1 MVTWFSPFDL
11 PAPVVERLGRAGA
24 TPVSSQGLNQA
35 TAGSQLLLY
44 RAPHQIGQTAQG
56 IREGYQ
62 QLDDLAKRG
71 LGQLWNAER
80 LQRLSPD
87 QWGGAWE
94 PGNTN
99 DIGTEIEP
107 DPLDALVALGVI
119 REDPELLDAYLDLE
133 LRGVL
138 GGEEPDTAYLE
149 RLRRASSGEK
159 LEQGLHQL
167 QRLKSLEIRL
177 RMGELVQPDVLPEL
191 RLQLVNS
198 DTEVNLLRKELV
210 QYQLQLQQ
218 GQVELE
224 NLFLSDRDNRSR
236 LATYEAERETNR
248 QAVSLAQSQLATVE
262 AEWRASLAA
271 NEDTLNQ
278 ERQALAALRSQ
289 LTQGETKLEDTRRT
303 VEDLRNALAAAE
315 AEHQKEL
322 TTAQGQIGTLEIQL
336 RASQNGYENQL
347 AIERQSLVDTL
358 GRLAECETSLAER
371 DSFLANERQTVVDQA
386 QKLAAKEE
394 SLQALAE
401 VHNQTQTSLS
411 EAEMARDRAQSEAV
425 QLDKAL
431 RERTTAGHRQESQ
444 LAMARQ
450 ESERLGLEIQQ
461 QKTFVLQLQ
470 RELQQSKGSME
481 RREGQ
486 LAAARAQLADAQLNL
501 ATCLNR
507 VSAAV
512 QEKESSQ
519 QECFR
524 LNNELDESQDQLRHS
539 GQRIVELET
548 DLATGKQQ
556 SSQLEI
562 KINELQTQLQDRT
575 ENLHQLQHQETDLR
589 KQIDENTQ
597 AITTLETVLGS
608 HQQELEHWRQKTLD
622 LIQNL
627 TATQGELAQK
637 DHQLQEMVQ
646 RQQAMQGHFDQ
657 LQSDWNASESGY
669 ARSIQEA
676 QQVTVEVRQAHHAVE
691 EELDRHRQELLR
703 KHDALEQNQQALAL
717 SQDETK
723 DQRHQVLEQQNL
735 AAAQLQQLRRA
746 SALLW
751 RLSNI
756 KGVPG
761 TGSAVPTLQLLALL
775 EGYRHSLKRAERLL
789 RGG

>member
-1 MVTWFSPFDL
+1 MVTWYSPFDL

-35 TAGSQLLLY
+35 TAESQLLIY
-44 RAPHQIGQTAQG
+44 GAPHQIGQSAQG

-62 QLDDLAKRG
+62 LLDDLAKRG

-80 LQRLSPD
+80 LQRLSPS
-87 QWGGAWE
+87 QWGGATG
-94 PGNTN
+94 PGDTN
-99 DIGTEIEP
+99 AIGTAIEP

-119 REDPELLDAYLDLE
+119 REDPGLLDAYLDLE

-138 GGEEPDTAYLE
+138 AGEEPDTAYLE
-149 RLRRASSGEK
+149 RLRHASSGEK
-159 LEQGLHQL
+159 LDQGLLQL
-167 QRLKSLEIRL
+167 QHLKCLETCL
-177 RMGELVQPDVLPEL
+177 RMGELVQPEVLPEL

-198 DTEVNLLRKELV
+198 DTEVNLLRKELA

-224 NLFLSDRDNRSR
+224 NLFLSDRDNRAR
-236 LATYEAERETNR
+236 LATYEAERKTNR
-248 QAVSLAQSQLATVE
+248 DAVSVAQAQLATVE
-262 AEWRASLAA
+262 ADWRASLAA

-278 ERQALAALRSQ
+278 ERQALAALRTQ
-289 LTQGETKLEDTRRT
+289 LTQGETELENTRRT
-303 VEDLRNALAAAE
+303 VEEHRNALAAAK
-315 AEHQKEL
+315 AEHQKAL
-322 TTAQGQIGTLEIQL
+322 TDAQRQIGALELQL
-336 RASQNGYENQL
+336 RAHQDGYENQL

-358 GRLAECETSLAER
+358 GRLAECETSLAEK
-371 DSFLANERQTVVDQA
+371 DAILANERLTVVEQA
-386 QKLAAKEE
+386 QQLAAKEE
-394 SLQALAE
+394 SLQALA
-401 VHNQTQTSLS
+401 VAHNQSQTALA
-411 EAEMARDRAQSEAV
+411 EAATARDRAQSEAV

-444 LAMARQ
+444 LALARQ
-450 ESERLGLEIQQ
+450 EGERLGLEIQQ

-486 LAAARAQLADAQLNL
+486 LAAARAQLADTELNL

-519 QECFR
+519 QECCR
-524 LNNELDESQDQLRHS
+524 LKDALDNSQDQLRRLEEH
-539 GQRIVELET
+539 IVELET
-548 DLATGKQQ
+548 ELATGEQRT
-556 SSQLEI
+556 SQMEI
-562 KINELQTQLQDRT
+562 KMTELQTHLQDR
-575 ENLHQLQHQETDLR
+575 EGSLQQSRHQETGLK
-589 KQIDENTQ
+589 KQIDENLQT
-597 AITTLETVLGS
+597 ISTLEAVLGS

-622 LIQNL
+622 LTQNL
-627 TATQGELAQK
+627 TATQGYLAQK

-703 KHDALEQNQQALAL
+703 KHETLEQNQQALAL
-717 SQDETK
+717 SQDEIEN
-723 DQRHQVLEQQNL
+723 QRHQVLEQQNL

-761 TGSAVPTLQLLALL
+761 TGSAVPTMQLLALL